1 MRIKVWRE
9 AHGAKR
15 GFMSRSK
22 MYFSSDQKGRRV
34 QEIAPLLGQA
44 DSQRF
49 SFGLK
54 MNNVFVCGI
63 AAVST
68 LSSIAIGQ
76 IGSEVFA

>member
-1 MRIKVWRE
+1 
-9 AHGAKR
+9 
-15 GFMSRSK
+15 MSRSE
-22 MYFSSDQKGRRV
+22 MYFSSCQGGRRL
-34 QEIAPLLGQA
+34 QEIAPLLGQV
-44 DSQRF
+44 DSQVF
-49 SFGLK
+49 GFGLK